1 VPLPPER
8 ARPPL
13 AWPAVGGLRAEE
25 RMLVRLVVCQL
36 PAERPSA
43 LDGVAGGEPGRQ
55 KQREG
60 ETRGGERRRPRGAS
74 PGAREG
80 GLRVRSLTGQPRDP

>member
-1 VPLPPER
+1 MPLPPER

-13 AWPAVGGLRAEE
+13 AWLAVGGLRAEE

-43 LDGVAGGEPGRQ
+43 LDGVAGEEPGRAEA
-55 KQREG
+55 EG
-60 ETRGGERRRPRGAS
+60 RGGERGRAAPAAGA
-74 PGAREG
+74 GYG
-80 GLRVRSLTGQPRDP
+80 